1 MGAESELKDDQ
12 SDEGGRNC
20 YDVSGI
26 WVHVVISSDG
36 IIYGEGSIEVVMKTE
51 IAARVGVLKE
61 LAICEGRLTQC
72 QERNN

>member
-1 MGAESELKDDQ
+1 M
-12 SDEGGRNC
+12 
-20 YDVSGI
+20 
-26 WVHVVISSDG
+26 ISSDG

-61 LAICEGRLTQC
+61 LEICEGRLTQC